1 MRLIGAASAVF
12 ALVFSYVISGVGQS
26 TSAQQPGRGPGGDS
40 DRQHQEAGERTLR
53 DGQAIFRFDTFGDEQ
68 LWTNVLHM
76 NEAIATVDPA
86 TALAAGLKVDLDALP
101 PAIIKALRA
110 GQVDLKS
117 PAVTKELLRLNAV
130 VGVKGTVNES
140 GELTSV
146 GITCALCHSTVD
158 NAFAPGIGRRLDGWA
173 NVDLNVGAIVALS
186 PALPD
191 SLKAEFRTW
200 GPGKYDPRH
209 HAFDGTNL
217 LSLNSPSLP
226 IVIPSIYGLQGVGFE
241 TYTADGP
248 ISYWNS
254 YVGVGQMGGHGNF
267 SDPRIGLSIK
277 QTPDLVTPKLPA
289 LLAYQLSL
297 RVPDPPKGSFDKEA
311 ARRGERLFRNE
322 AGCATCHQSPNFT
335 DVLSGPRPTVP
346 LLHDPAEVGT
356 DPGYAERTATRK
368 YRTTPLRGLWQH
380 APYFHDGSARDLLA
394 VVNHYDQLFA
404 LKLTGAQKA
413 DLVAFLKSL

>member
-12 ALVFSYVISGVGQS
+12 ALVFSYAISGVGQS
-26 TSAQQPGRGPGGDS
+26 TSAQQ
-40 DRQHQEAGERTLR
+40 QETGERTLR

-68 LWTNVLHM
+68 LWTSVLHM

-86 TALAAGLKVDLDALP
+86 TALAVGLKVDLDALP
-101 PAIIKALRA
+101 RAVVAALRA
-110 GQVDLKS
+110 GQVDLKN

-130 VGVKGTVNES
+130 VGVKGAVSDN

-158 NAFAPGIGRRLDGWA
+158 NSFAPGIGRRLDGWA

-191 SLKAEFRTW
+191 ALKAEFRTW

-277 QTPDLVTPKLPA
+277 QTPDLVTPKLAP

-297 RVPDPPKGSFDKEA
+297 RVPDPPKGSFDKQAAQTRRAVVSQRSRMRHVPSVAESHRCTQWSQANRAVPARSGGGRYRSGLCRKDGNQEIPDHAA
-311 ARRGERLFRNE
+311 ARTL
-322 AGCATCHQSPNFT
+322 AACA
-335 DVLSGPRPTVP
+335 VLSRRQCPRPP
-346 LLHDPAEVGT
+346 RG
-356 DPGYAERTATRK
+356 GQS
-368 YRTTPLRGLWQH
+368 LRS
-380 APYFHDGSARDLLA
+380 AVRARADG
-394 VVNHYDQLFA
+394 
-404 LKLTGAQKA
+404 GPEG
-413 DLVAFLKSL
+413 